1 MYKFSIIDKV
11 SLILMVLGSLNW
23 GLIGL
28 LNFNVIS
35 VLFGEPV
42 NLIGRILYILIG
54 VSGLNMII
62 LFFKTKNSC
71 K

>member
-1 MYKFSIIDKV
+1 MYKFSIIDKF